1 MPKNKDNINFYQVAI
16 CGDGGVGKTSVT
28 IQYSQNKFEG
38 EDVYDPTIESSFVV
52 RRQYE
57 DISLELEIV
66 DTAGQD
72 DYKALRYN
80 YMNSCYGFIFVFD
93 VTKAEQSILSLVPY
107 VEQIRSIKADK
118 YQPVAALN
126 NLDFPCILLGN
137 KCDLVNHIPEK
148 TIQQIIQS
156 TLKLECPVFYVSAKT
171 RKNIEEAFQ
180 QFTRVLRVFETSQK
194 NPEWKY
200 PSHGKSSP
208 SPRLGSS
215 LSSSSLRSSSSSKTS
230 KSSNSSAG
238 RKKNIFASLASDDN
252 GLDRFEDDGL

>member
-1 MPKNKDNINFYQVAI
+1 MLHHAQIITETQ
-16 CGDGGVGKTSVT
+16 
-28 IQYSQNKFEG
+28 
-38 EDVYDPTIESSFVV
+38 
-52 RRQYE
+52 
-57 DISLELEIV
+57 
-66 DTAGQD
+66 
-72 DYKALRYN
+72 ALRYN

-93 VTKAEQSILSLVPY
+93 VAKAEQSILSLVPY